1 MHISRKIPSR
11 LQAIPGFLAG
21 IIEEIRKLNIPDP
34 ELFKVKLALGEA
46 LVNAVKHGNK
56 LNEKLSVYF
65 ELEAGTGRI
74 IFKVRD
80 EGIGFTPGNL
90 PDPTKEENLDKT
102 GGRGVFL
109 IRSLMDEVEYSDYGR
124 ELKMVK
130 FLQKGVAQ

>member
-11 LQAIPGFLAG
+11 LQVIPGFLAG

-34 ELFKVKLALGEA
+34 ELFKIKLALGEA

-56 LNEKLSVYF
+56 LNDRLSVYF
-65 ELEAGTGRI
+65 ELDAGTDRV

-80 EGIGFTPGNL
+80 EGSGFTPGKIA
-90 PDPTKEENLDKT
+90 DPTRGENLNKA

-109 IRSLMDEVEYSDYGR
+109 IRSLMDKAEFSDRGR
-124 ELKMVK
+124 ELTMVK
-130 FLQKGVAQ
+130 FF